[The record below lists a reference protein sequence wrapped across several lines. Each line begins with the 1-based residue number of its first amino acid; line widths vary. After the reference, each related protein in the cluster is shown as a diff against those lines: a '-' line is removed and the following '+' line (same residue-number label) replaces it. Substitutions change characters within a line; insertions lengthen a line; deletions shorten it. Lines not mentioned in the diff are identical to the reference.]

1 MHQPGIQRRWSYA
14 AWLTVCTGDVQD
26 GAPAHPP
33 PHNGEGQW
41 HFQPGRHIRGPLH
54 GAEEQA
60 GGASHPSLLD
70 QCTSILW
77 GAELSSRRPI
87 GWMETMLVA
96 LPPGELASHL
106 FKAIFLHL
114 LPGYLKDLVA
124 IQFQQ
129 LAPMELARFADVI

>member
-1 MHQPGIQRRWSYA
+1 
-14 AWLTVCTGDVQD
+14 
-26 GAPAHPP
+26 
-33 PHNGEGQW
+33 
-41 HFQPGRHIRGPLH
+41 
-54 GAEEQA
+54 
-60 GGASHPSLLD
+60 
-70 QCTSILW
+70 
-77 GAELSSRRPI
+77 
-87 GWMETMLVA
+87 METMLVA